1 MFLGLLLIFWVFIRF
16 TFLLMF
22 FGLDKIY
29 LCDFSKYWSTD
40 LPNFLA
46 VMIFSIVLL
55 KIVDTLTTPFYQEVW
70 HGRSVII
77 RTRWINGHALEY
89 LLIETPQ
96 YAENGSLDD
105 ILFTP
110 ARRSR
115 AFKVELLQN
124 TCFYYI
130 CLIGLTAIRVFDTD
144 RSDEDA
150 LFPDHQIIAM
160 EPDPVAA
167 GASSS
172 PARLASHLIYSS
184 YFSLLASCSARR
196 SKWHRCMLL
205 FAVAD
210 VPDGKLQQSSSTK
223 TSSRAK
229 FNLPNPNLFYIA
241 SQIVAMEP
249 DLVTNLADGTMSSW
263 S

>member
-1 MFLGLLLIFWVFIRF
+1 MFLGLLLIFWVLIRF

-55 KIVDTLTTPFYQEVW
+55 KIVDTLTAPFYQEVW
-70 HGRSVII
+70 HGRSAII

-115 AFKVELLQN
+115 AFKIAAMRCPLP
-124 TCFYYI
+124 
-130 CLIGLTAIRVFDTD
+130 RP
-144 RSDEDA
+144 
-150 LFPDHQIIAM
+150 PDHS
-160 EPDPVAA
+160 DGA
-167 GASSS
+167 GSG
-172 PARLASHLIYSS
+172 RRWGI
-184 YFSLLASCSARR
+184 LLAS
-196 SKWHRCMLL
+196 
-205 FAVAD
+205 
-210 VPDGKLQQSSSTK
+210 QSQMSLMASFSNRQVQRHPPVQNSICPILISS
-223 TSSRAK
+223 
-229 FNLPNPNLFYIA
+229 I
-241 SQIVAMEP
+241 
-249 DLVTNLADGTMSSW
+249 
-263 S
+263 